1 MAFKIAVAG
10 KGGTGKTTFSALVIK
25 QLLLAGKR
33 PILAVDA
40 DANANLNE
48 ALGLEVEQAISDVIN
63 RLAKNMD
70 PIPAGMTKDQYIS
83 FKIHETLS
91 EGEDVDLLVMGGPE
105 GQGCY
110 CYANNLL
117 RQFLLTLSNNYPY
130 IVMDNEAGMEH
141 LSRRTTDEVDV
152 FFVISDGSVRGIRSA
167 GRIKQLIDSLD
178 LKIKDKYLVITRINE
193 EDIPEVQEEIE
204 KTGLKLIGVIPDD
217 ELVTEFDRQSKP
229 LINLPDDSTAV
240 RAVRKILQNVG
251 IL

>member
-10 KGGTGKTTFSALVIK
+10 KGGTGKTTFSALMIK
-25 QLLLAGKR
+25 QLLLSGKR

-91 EGEDVDLLVMGGPE
+91 EGDDVDLLVMGGPE

-110 CYANNLL
+110 CYPNNLL
-117 RQFLLTLSNNYPY
+117 RQFLLTLSNNYPF

-178 LKIKDKYLVITRINE
+178 LKIKEKYLVITRISE
-193 EDIPEVQEEIE
+193 EELAEVQDEVE
-204 KTGLKLIGVIPDD
+204 KTGLKLIGIIPND
-217 ELVTEFDRQSKP
+217 ELVTEYDRQSKP
-229 LINLPDDSTAV
+229 LIDLPDDSKAV
-240 RAVRKILQNVG
+240 KAVKKILENAG

>member
-10 KGGTGKTTFSALVIK
+10 KGGTGKTTFSALMIK
-25 QLLLAGKR
+25 QLLLSGKR

-91 EGEDVDLLVMGGPE
+91 EGDDVDLLVMGGPE

-110 CYANNLL
+110 CYPNNLL
-117 RQFLLTLSNNYPY
+117 RQFLLTLSNNYPF

-178 LKIKDKYLVITRINE
+178 LKIKEKYLVITRISE
-193 EDIPEVQEEIE
+193 EELAEVQEEVE
-204 KTGLKLIGVIPDD
+204 KTGLKLIGVIPND
-217 ELVTEFDRQSKP
+217 ELVTEYDRQSKP
-229 LINLPDDSTAV
+229 LINLPDDSKAV
-240 RAVRKILQNVG
+240 KAVKKILENAG

>member
-25 QLLLAGKR
+25 QLLMSGKR

-48 ALGLEVEQAISDVIN
+48 ALGLKVEQAISDVIN

-91 EGEDVDLLVMGGPE
+91 EGDDVDLLVMGGPE

-117 RQFLLTLSNNYPY
+117 RQFILTLSNNYPY

-178 LKIKDKYLVITRINE
+178 LKIKEKYLVITRIE
-193 EDIPEVQEEIE
+193 EKDIPEVQEEIE
-204 KTGLKLIGVIPDD
+204 KTGLKLIGVIPND
-217 ELVTEFDRQSKP
+217 ELVTEFDRYSKP
-229 LINLPDDSTAV
+229 LINLPEDSKAV
-240 RAVRKILQNVG
+240 AAVKKILKNAG
-251 IL
+251 II